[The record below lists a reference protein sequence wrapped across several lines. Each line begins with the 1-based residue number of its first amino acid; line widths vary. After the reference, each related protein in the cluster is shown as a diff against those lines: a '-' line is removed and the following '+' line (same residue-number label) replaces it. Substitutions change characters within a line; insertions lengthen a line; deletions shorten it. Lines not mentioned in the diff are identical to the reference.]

1 VDPRKE
7 IGYTVLLAALYFA
20 SVYFAVTALIPGS
33 LAFQAALLAVAL
45 AMLAYRILGLPTRDV
60 PGIPW
65 GLMLLL
71 LPGICV
77 LVGGVWWILR
87 WLGLG
92 VIQVK

>member
-1 VDPRKE
+1 MDPLKE

-20 SVYFAVTALIPGS
+20 SVYFAVTALVPGP
-33 LAFQAALLAVAL
+33 LPFQAALLAVAL
-45 AMLAYRILGLPTRDV
+45 AMIAYRIIGPPTRDV

-65 GLMLLL
+65 GLMLLS

-77 LVGGVWWILR
+77 LVGVFWWILR

-92 VIQVK
+92 VIR